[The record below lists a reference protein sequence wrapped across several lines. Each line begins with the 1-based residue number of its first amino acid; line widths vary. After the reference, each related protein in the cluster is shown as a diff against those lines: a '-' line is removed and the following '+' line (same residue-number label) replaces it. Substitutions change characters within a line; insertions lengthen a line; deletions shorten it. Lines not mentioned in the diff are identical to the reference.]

1 MANIEFIKEGKSYVS
16 PVLTG
21 DDNGSIAFQVGFN
34 TDGAKLS
41 VDFTLDESV
50 GWSNKAVLLCPRM
63 PEVFGDIITGVAD
76 GIKVRLRTNKKPAVA
91 IINE

>member
-1 MANIEFIKEGKSYVS
+1 MANIEFTKEGNKYVS
-16 PVLTG
+16 PILTG
-21 DDNGSIAFQVGFN
+21 DDDGCIAFQVGFN

-41 VDFTLDESV
+41 VDFTLGENL
-50 GWSNKAVLLCPRM
+50 GWSNKAVILCPRM
-63 PEVFGDIITGVAD
+63 PELYGDIITGAKE

>member
-1 MANIEFIKEGKSYVS
+1 MANIEFTKEGNKYVS

-21 DDNGSIAFQVGFN
+21 DDNDCIAFQIGFN
-34 TDGAKLS
+34 ADGAKLS

-63 PEVFGDIITGVAD
+63 PEVFGDIITGVRE

-91 IINE
+91 IIND